1 MGRLFRKWIDGL
13 QSRRTGLAVAI
24 ATVVLVLAVIVLVTA
39 GLGRQTDSEHMK
51 IAAEAI
57 ERAAR
62 QCYALEGAYP
72 PTLEYLEENYGLMLD
87 RDRFHY
93 LYEVI
98 GSNIHPIIEVLD
110 K

>member
-1 MGRLFRKWIDGL
+1 MGRLFRKWMEGL
-13 QSRRTGLAVAI
+13 QSRRTGILVAI
-24 ATVVLVLAVIVLVTA
+24 ATVVLVLIVMALATA
-39 GLGRQTDSEHMK
+39 GLGRQTESEHRK

-110 K
+110 P

>member
-1 MGRLFRKWIDGL
+1 
-13 QSRRTGLAVAI
+13 
-24 ATVVLVLAVIVLVTA
+24 
-39 GLGRQTDSEHMK
+39 MK
-51 IAAEAI
+51 IAVEAI

-98 GSNIHPIIEVLD
+98 GSNIHPIVEVLD